1 MRSGSFGPV
10 FAGRYLPVHLPDVFC
25 RAGCLFG
32 LSLIAR
38 LAGALAGRPLIVRLA
53 EGASQS
59 RSCRASLGLADVSEP
74 SGRGGT
80 TMRLFVRR
88 GFGPGRLLTGWFLS
102 GVALVRGG
110 VEPTWLRAGRLRIP
124 RRSYGDAT
132 GSPPTRSGEVGAAVG
147 LEAYAFG
154 FEQLPLPRPSG
165 DGAACAVDDPVA
177 GQTRRGFGER
187 AAHPAGVVGHAPTSR
202 AICL

>member
-1 MRSGSFGPV
+1 MRGGFCRRICRVS
-10 FAGRYLPVHLPDVFC
+10 FAGW
-25 RAGCLFG
+25 
-32 LSLIAR
+32 
-38 LAGALAGRPLIVRLA
+38 PLIVRFA

-59 RSCRASLGLADVSEP
+59 RFSWASLGLADVSEP

-88 GFGPGRLLTGWFLS
+88 GFGPGRLLTGCFLS

-177 GQTRRGFGER
+177 GADPPGLRRARGPRGGRGR
-187 AAHPAGVVGHAPTSR
+187 ACRSAGRSACS
-202 AICL
+202 